1 MYINLHDYTAIAIA
15 IFMLMMGLGMA
26 IIWAIDMAK
35 GKFSHMGHFFRWTN
49 DGGDLMWPH
58 IIAEYLTAAGL
69 IAAGMG
75 TLAGLDWA
83 PPLSL
88 VMLGALCYTS
98 LNSLSWVF
106 ANKERLPYGIPMM
119 VSLVGGILAIALLLQ

>member
-1 MYINLHDYTAIAIA
+1 
-15 IFMLMMGLGMA
+15 MMVMGFGIA
-26 IIWAIDMAK
+26 IIWAMDIIK
-35 GKFSHMGHFFRWTN
+35 GKFSHMGHFFRWSN

-58 IIAEYLTAAGL
+58 ITAEYLTATGL

-75 TLAGLDWA
+75 ALAGLDWA

-98 LNSLSWVF
+98 LNSLGWVF
-106 ANKERLPYGIPMM
+106 ADKKRLPYGIPM
-119 VSLVGGILAIALLLQ
+119 VFGLLGGIASLVILIWQM